1 MSRIAIIGAG
11 ISGLTVAQ
19 LLKKRHEV
27 VVFEKEATPGGLIR
41 CRRVNGNCSIS
52 VVDMCLI
59 VNVRMYLIGFGVNL
73 SAVKNLLELIEILS
87 YLWKMGKRF
96 LIQ

>member
-41 CRRVNGNCSIS
+41 CSRVN
-52 VVDMCLI
+52 
-59 VNVRMYLIGFGVNL
+59 
-73 SAVKNLLELIEILS
+73 
-87 YLWKMGKRF
+87 
-96 LIQ
+96 

>member
-27 VVFEKEATPGGLIR
+27 VVFEKEATPGGLFVAVELMEI
-41 CRRVNGNCSIS
+41 CSIS

>member
-27 VVFEKEATPGGLIR
+27 VVFEKEATSGGAYSLP
-41 CRRVNGNCSIS
+41 
-52 VVDMCLI
+52 
-59 VNVRMYLIGFGVNL
+59 
-73 SAVKNLLELIEILS
+73 
-87 YLWKMGKRF
+87 
-96 LIQ
+96 